1 MVGVCVTNLVKSAK
15 KLEFLDIDNCLM
27 QGVNSDFDKLKDALK
42 SNPSIKT
49 LRIENCT
56 APVEE
61 VNLSKVMENLKD
73 GLEISI
79 TGEGEATC

>member
-1 MVGVCVTNLVKSAK
+1 MVGICVTNLVKTAK
-15 KLEFLDIDNCLM
+15 KLEVLDIENCLM
-27 QGVNSDFDKLKDALK
+27 QGDNSHFDMFKDGLKG
-42 SNPSIKT
+42 NQSIKT

-73 GLEISI
+73 GLEITI